1 MGAKQS
7 GEFGWGTTSIEVMER
22 YSGGNPQF
30 LKGKTAI
37 VTGGNKGL
45 GLEVTKSFVNA
56 GCRVILCSR
65 SVAAGEKAVSEE
77 VCEPGH
83 GGYAVSKEDAKRL
96 ITVKQLDLAS
106 LKSVDEFMKQIEKDG
121 VAVVDYL
128 FLNAGVMSIPTR
140 ETTDVGFE
148 MQIGVNHFGHASL
161 TDQLV
166 RHLEKKQQFK
176 KTPIRVV
183 VVSSIAW
190 SILGNM
196 SKSNLHFDSSVND
209 REYTPW
215 RAYGQSKLANAMYQ
229 PALDCVLRQKHKNSA
244 VVAALPGLVKT
255 DLWQHTKMK
264 MDTWGGWFADLIY
277 PKKNIPQGTSSLLY
291 AALEPSFAGADHE
304 QDVKQVD
311 NCQPFPWKGSKKAK
325 FMAKESTEDFYEITM
340 QSLADVAK
348 DKGKGK

>member
-7 GEFGWGTTSIEVMER
+7 GEFGWGTTSMEVMEQ
-22 YSGGNPQF
+22 YSGGDPTF

-45 GLEVTKSFVNA
+45 GLEVVKSFVNA

-65 SVAAGEKAVSEE
+65 SVAAGEKAVLEE

-83 GGYAVSKEDAKRL
+83 GGYTVSEEDAKRL
-96 ITVKQLDLAS
+96 ITVMQLDLSS
-106 LKSVDEFMKQIEKDG
+106 LKSVDKFMEQIKADEVG
-121 VAVVDYL
+121 VVDYL
-128 FLNAGVMSIPTR
+128 FLNAGVMSLPTR
-140 ETTDVGFE
+140 ETTDAGFE
-148 MQIGVNHFGHASL
+148 MQIGVNHFGHVSL
-161 TDQLV
+161 TDKLV

-176 KTPIRVV
+176 KAPIRVV

-196 SKSNLHFDSSVND
+196 SKTNLHFDSSIND

-229 PALDCVLRQKHKNSA
+229 PALDSVLRQKHKGSA
-244 VVAALPGLVKT
+244 AVAALPGLVKT

-264 MDTWGGWFADLIY
+264 INTWGGWFADLIY
-277 PKKNIPQGTSSLLY
+277 PKKDVPQGASSLLY
-291 AALEPSFAGADHE
+291 AALDPSFEGDQHD

-311 NCQPFPWKGSKKAK
+311 NCQPFAWKGSKRAK
-325 FMAKESTEDFYEITM
+325 FLEKESTDQFYDTTM
-340 QSLADVAK
+340 QSLARVSEGQ
-348 DKGKGK
+348 GK